1 LGIKTNVEM
10 LYLVDEMYK
19 QNGRTISLNFGK
31 IISYTKFNESKTNE
45 EWSKEIKEHVYKI
58 KTDKNVVF
66 E

>member
-1 LGIKTNVEM
+1 
-10 LYLVDEMYK
+10 MYK